1 MDTDALDHGNDGV
14 GQVFMT
20 VMRVFWGPL
29 TWPLI
34 IVNAL
39 AYLWRLPG
47 SRLNA
52 LHGGHGLARSESLGE

>member
-1 MDTDALDHGNDGV
+1 MLPAMDTDNLDHGNDGV

-39 AYLWRLPG
+39 AYLWCVYQ
-47 SRLNA
+47 A
-52 LHGGHGLARSESLGE
+52 LA